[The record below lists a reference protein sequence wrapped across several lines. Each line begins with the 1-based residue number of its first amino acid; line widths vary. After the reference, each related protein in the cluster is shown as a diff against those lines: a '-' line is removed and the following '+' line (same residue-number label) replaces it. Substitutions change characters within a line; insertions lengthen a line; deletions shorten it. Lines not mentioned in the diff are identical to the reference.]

1 MILFRPYRGTR
12 FLGRSRGADAPRGR
26 CRRDRAGG
34 RASAALLVALAACGI
49 SEPIEDRLVGIVD
62 EEAEGVPAVSVPE
75 QVVVAEAF
83 EVTVRTVGGAC
94 VRKGDTEVESG
105 GDTATVTPYDHFAVP
120 RPGLG
125 CIPTAETFQH
135 TVELSFANAGDAWVV
150 VRVRERAEGEPTE
163 LAYPVRVVP

>member
-1 MILFRPYRGTR
+1 MR
-12 FLGRSRGADAPRGR
+12 RGAPV
-26 CRRDRAGG
+26 RRR
-34 RASAALLVALAACGI
+34 RASAAALFAVALAGCGV

-75 QVVVAEAF
+75 QVGVAEAF

-94 VRKGDTEVESG
+94 VRKGDTEVEVD
-105 GDTATVTPYDHFAVP
+105 GDTATITPYDHFAVP

-135 TVELSFANAGDAWVV
+135 TAELTFTSGGDAWVV
-150 VRVRERAEGEPTE
+150 VRVRERAEAEATE
-163 LAYPVRVVP
+163 LRYPVRVSP